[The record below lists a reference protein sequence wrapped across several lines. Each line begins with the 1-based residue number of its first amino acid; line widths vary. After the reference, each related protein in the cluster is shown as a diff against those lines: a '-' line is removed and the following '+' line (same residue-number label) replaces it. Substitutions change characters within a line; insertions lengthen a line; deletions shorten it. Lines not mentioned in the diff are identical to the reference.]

1 MAGFCGLVLCSAQF
15 CSWVLR
21 LEAEL
26 LILNPVFQCLD
37 LLDCSVTW
45 KDFKHI
51 EFPPGLL
58 FDWLACRNQPISLA
72 ANCRYPGN
80 LRAYYLIF
88 GRAPRCG
95 RSCAARVSGGAAT
108 LPQYFNLVTNLLV
121 EMWPTCTIFQYIFMR
136 WTTEIS
142 EANASFKCWH
152 QNPNRMPRALA
163 CAVHAT
169 TPKTRKDKIGSDH
182 VIKLFEI

>member
-1 MAGFCGLVLCSAQF
+1 MAGVVVLSSPTQF
-15 CSWVLR
+15 CSWVLW
-21 LEAEL
+21 LGVEL
-26 LILNPVFQCLD
+26 LILNPVFQFLD

-51 EFPPGLL
+51 EFPRGLL
-58 FDWLACRNQPISLA
+58 FDWLACRNQPISLP

-80 LRAYYLIF
+80 LRAYLWSLAEL
-88 GRAPRCG
+88 RAVAGSRI
-95 RSCAARVSGGAAT
+95 SGGAAT

-136 WTTEIS
+136 WATEIS

-152 QNPNRMPRALA
+152 QNPNRMPLPVQ
-163 CAVHAT
+163 CM
-169 TPKTRKDKIGSDH
+169 PLPQTRKDKIGSDH
-182 VIKLFEI
+182 VIKLFDI

>member
-1 MAGFCGLVLCSAQF
+1 MAGVVVLSSAAQF
-15 CSWVLR
+15 CSWVLW
-21 LEAEL
+21 LEAAL

-51 EFPPGLL
+51 EFPRGLL
-58 FDWLACRNQPISLA
+58 FDWLACRNQPISLP

-88 GRAPRCG
+88 GRAPRRG
-95 RSCAARVSGGAAT
+95 RVSGGAAT

-136 WTTEIS
+136 WATEIS

-152 QNPNRMPRALA
+152 QNPNRMPLPVQ
-163 CAVHAT
+163 CM
-169 TPKTRKDKIGSDH
+169 PLPQTRKDKIGSDH
-182 VIKLFEI
+182 VIKLFDK